1 MKLDWDAGHGP
12 VTGPVNCGA
21 AALAAGWAGH
31 AVHLGDAI
39 GAHGVGLPWAM
50 AAAGAGWIGSHIAGR
65 RKGVTDTTLVMRAAA
80 WLGAGAWCSLAI
92 HGGPWSTGM
101 LASLVAGTL
110 GLGAAMAGAHHVE
123 EKAVEKQAE
132 EEAAARKASLAGQ
145 AAEIAAEWEKRLA
158 EVCPGLLVKIV
169 GVEQWESGV
178 GYTLDGQCAGGT
190 KWRDF
195 TNYQDSLA
203 AVAELDEGCGVTVGP
218 GANRGAVLFDVTTRN
233 ALREDAPYPADY
245 QRRSLNDPASYGIYR
260 DGSQAAVVM
269 RQRSGLTAGRR
280 GSGKTNLM
288 NCKLA
293 NQAQMVDNLAW
304 VIDLNGGG
312 LALAWLHA
320 WHKAGR
326 PGRPPIDAVADTSEK
341 ALEMAK
347 ALLRIAKQRKHGY
360 KYLEIEANDD
370 KLPVSAAVPGITL
383 NNDEIAELFSP
394 RAMRDP
400 ILREV
405 AATLVQVQELGRAV
419 ACNVE
424 NAALRATQ
432 DVISEPQVLK
442 QSALK
447 IGLKSD
453 EVEMNYLFGWN
464 DRPSV
469 DEAPYAGCGFMKV
482 DDEQAKPFKAYRITP
497 NQIYD
502 IVRVTADWHP
512 ELDELSRKAAGEW
525 YERRWDGMDHL
536 FGNGPAPEERTEPTS
551 GDQPT
556 SRRSTGVT
564 ADWGTSD
571 AGHKDDVQAV
581 LDQAD
586 AAKKRLHDAMGEATD
601 RDPDLDA
608 QFRDIIQGGGAAWT
622 PPAADPDGPDPRR
635 ELVYD
640 IVAQAGPDGIGPAA
654 ILDILTRRHPD
665 VKAPHPDVIAR
676 WLGADPRIHKPR
688 HGRYAV
694 RPTQD

>member
-1 MKLDWDAGHGP
+1 VKLDWDAGHGP
-12 VTGPVNCGA
+12 VTGPINTATAALAVGWA
-21 AALAAGWAGH
+21 GHTAHMPPSWAALAAG
-31 AVHLGDAI
+31 
-39 GAHGVGLPWAM
+39 
-50 AAAGAGWIGSHIAGR
+50 AGWLGSHISGR
-65 RKGVTDTTLVMRAAA
+65 RTGVTGATLGLRAAG
-80 WLGAGAWCSLAI
+80 WLGAGGWCSWVIAE
-92 HGGPWSTGM
+92 GPWSPWGM
-101 LASLVAGTL
+101 GTLVAGAL
-110 GLGAAMAGAHHVE
+110 GLGAAMVGAHHAE
-123 EKAVEKQAE
+123 EKAGEKKAQAE
-132 EEAAARKASLAGQ
+132 EAARKSSLEGKR
-145 AAEIAAEWEKRLA
+145 AALAKEWEQHLA
-158 EVCPGLLVKIV
+158 EVCPGLLVQIV
-169 GVEQWESGV
+169 GVEQWESGS
-178 GYTLDGQCAGGT
+178 GYTLDGKCAGGT

-195 TNYQDSLA
+195 VPYQDSLA

-245 QRRSLNDPASYGIYR
+245 QRRSLNDPAPHGIYR

-280 GSGKTNLM
+280 GSGKTNVM
-288 NCKLA
+288 NVKIA
-293 NQAQMVDNLAW
+293 NQSQMVDNLAW

-326 PGRPPIDAVADTSEK
+326 PGRPPIDAVADTPEK

-347 ALLRIAKQRKHGY
+347 ALLRIAKARKHGY
-360 KYLEIEANDD
+360 KHLEIEANDD
-370 KLPVSAAVPGITL
+370 KLPVSDAVPGITL
-383 NNDEIAELFSP
+383 NDDEIAELFSP

-469 DEAPYAGCGFMKV
+469 DEAPYAGCGFMKI

-502 IVRVTADWHP
+502 IVRATADWHP
-512 ELDELSRKAAGEW
+512 ELDELSRRAAGEW
-525 YERRWDGMDHL
+525 YERRWDGTDHL
-536 FGNGPAPEERTEPTS
+536 FGAGPAPQVTPTVAPPAPAAPQRGS
-551 GDQPT
+551 
-556 SRRSTGVT
+556 GVT
-564 ADWGTSD
+564 ANWGQPDSGANNT
-571 AGHKDDVQAV
+571 DVQDV
-581 LDQAD
+581 IDQAD
-586 AAKKRLHDAMGEATD
+586 AAKKRLHDAMNDSNT
-601 RDPDLDA
+601 RDPDLDK
-608 QFRDIIQGGGAAWT
+608 QFLDIVNGGGAVWQ
-622 PPAADPDGPDPRR
+622 PPADPASDGADPRR
-635 ELVYD
+635 QIVLD
-640 IVAQAGPDGIGPAA
+640 IVTKAGPDGIGPAA
-654 ILDILTRRHPD
+654 IVDAITRLHPD
-665 VKAPHPDVIAR
+665 IKPPHADVIAR
-676 WLGADPRIHKPR
+676 WLNADPRVHKPR
-688 HGRYAV
+688 TGRYAI
-694 RPTQD
+694 RPDQD